1 MLADYFQKA
10 LKYRKEGKNMQKT
23 VELEKEVIELIIKRC
38 KLADIKVEDIDYD
51 APIFLSEDD
60 EESAKGGL
68 ELDSVDALEIV
79 AAVKGAYGVSI
90 DPKKMG
96 VLHSINTL
104 TEYIRQNMTE

>member
-1 MLADYFQKA
+1 MNNTEVL
-10 LKYRKEGKNMQKT
+10 ENEV
-23 VELEKEVIELIIKRC
+23 VEIIIKRC
-38 KLADIKVEDIDYD
+38 KLTDVNADEINYD

-60 EESAKGGL
+60 ENSVEGGL

-90 DPKKMG
+90 DPKEMG

-104 TEYIRQNMTE
+104 TDYIRHRMAA